1 MPPASS
7 SPNPQAQRLW
17 VLLLIAVIV
26 AGVLMNARQ
35 WAWSGA
41 PLQQMEGRVADHI
54 HQRGRLTPTDPDIV
68 VLGIDDA
75 SLGLESAFPEDVE
88 KSRPLQLIQKGWI
101 WPREV
106 WAHLLDRLIE
116 AGARKVVLDLMLA
129 TPTPE
134 HPEYDEAL
142 RAALEKHKDK
152 VVIGADIETRVVRGD
167 SIRSVVLP
175 TEALVPPVRPMDPR
189 LGFLTYWPDADHVVR
204 RVLAEYSLTNDPADR
219 LPSLPANALRGVSAV
234 PGPGFHAIRFGKADA
249 YAPMSLHEVFV
260 PDIWRSN
267 YLNPG
272 IFKDKIVF
280 VGPTARHFQDSV
292 MTPMGEIFGVQTHA
306 QVCAA
311 LKAGQV
317 LNDAPELWIQTA
329 IVSAALVAGLLI
341 ILLKRPML
349 SLLLLVAGGFGM
361 FWVQQHAFDAWDLVL
376 PMLTP
381 LISWSAT
388 GLFTL
393 GWDFVL
399 ERREKLKLRN
409 NILRY
414 FSPDMAAE
422 ILRQPDSYLRSLG
435 GAQREIT
442 VLFSDLRGFTSLSE
456 RHPPEKLVKQLNQY
470 LESMVEIT
478 FGRRGSIDKF
488 IGDAIMAVW
497 GRIRDDAN
505 DKALAEDACLAVETA
520 LKMRAGLDA
529 LNVEWAKQ
537 GEPPLAIGI
546 GIHQGPAIVG
556 NMGCSAKMEF
566 TAIGDSV
573 NTSARLES
581 ATKQYGVD
589 ILVSQPVWEKTQAR
603 FLFRSADLMK
613 VKGKELPV
621 QTHAVLAD
629 AAAPPPPGLEDFEAG
644 VRAYRA
650 GDFTAALR
658 FLHAAALAGLDDK
671 LTHEY
676 QKRCHTLIAEPPESW
691 DGVWTLKEK

>member
-1 MPPASS
+1 MKPGSNA
-7 SPNPQAQRLW
+7 PNQNAQRFRALL
-17 VLLLIAVIV
+17 VLAMAV
-26 AGVLMNARQ
+26 AGVLILARD

-41 PLQQMEGRVADHI
+41 PLRQMEWRVADQV
-54 HQRGRLTPTDPDIV
+54 HQRGRLTPTDPQIV

-106 WAHLLDRLIE
+106 YAHLLDRLIE
-116 AGARKVVLDLMLA
+116 AGARKVVLDVMFA

-142 RAALEKHKDK
+142 GAALEKHRDK
-152 VVIGADIETRVVRGD
+152 VVIGADIEMRVVRGN
-167 SIRSVVLP
+167 SVENLVLP
-175 TEALVPPVRPMDPR
+175 TEALVPPARPMDPR
-189 LGFLTYWPDADHVVR
+189 IGFLTYWPDDDHVVR
-204 RVLAEYSLTNDPADR
+204 RVRTQFGLTEDAADR
-219 LPSLPANALRGVSAV
+219 LPSLPANALRGLPSL
-234 PGPGFHAIRFGKADA
+234 PGPGFHTLRFGDASA
-249 YAPMSLHEVFV
+249 YAPLSLHEVFV
-260 PDIWRSN
+260 PDIWESN
-267 YLNPG
+267 YLKPG
-272 IFKDKIVF
+272 VFKDKIVF

-292 MTPMGEIFGVQTHA
+292 MTPVGELFGVQTHA

-317 LNDAPELWIQTA
+317 LNDAPELWIQVG
-329 IVSAALVAGLLI
+329 IVIAALIAGLMI

-349 SLLLLVAGGFGM
+349 SLLLLLAGGFGM
-361 FWVQQHAFDAWDLVL
+361 LWIQQHAFDAWDLVL
-376 PMLTP
+376 PMLSP
-381 LISWSAT
+381 LLSWGGT

-422 ILRQPDSYLRSLG
+422 ILRKPDSYLRSLG

-456 RHPPEKLVKQLNQY
+456 RQAPDQLVRQLNQY
-470 LESMVEIT
+470 LERMVEIT

-505 DKALAEDACLAVETA
+505 DMALAEDARLAVETA
-520 LKMRAGLDA
+520 LKMRSGLDA
-529 LNVEWAKQ
+529 LNVEWARV

-556 NMGCSAKMEF
+556 NMGSPAKMEF

-589 ILVSQPVWEKTQAR
+589 ILISQPVWEKSKAH

-621 QTHAVLAD
+621 QTYAVLAD
-629 AAAPPPPGLEDFEAG
+629 ASSPPPSGLTDFEEG

-650 GDFTAALR
+650 GDFAAALR
-658 FLHAAALAGLDDK
+658 FLHAAAMAGLDDK

-691 DGVWTLKEK
+691 DGVWVLKEK

>member
-1 MPPASS
+1 MKPGSHA
-7 SPNPQAQRLW
+7 PNQSAQRTRT
-17 VLLLIAVIV
+17 LLLLACAVSSLLI
-26 AGVLMNARQ
+26 LARE
-35 WAWSGA
+35 WTWSSA
-41 PLQQMEGRVADHI
+41 PIQQMEWRLADQV
-54 HQRGRLTPTDPDIV
+54 HQRGRLTPTDPQIV
-68 VLGIDDA
+68 VVGIDDA
-75 SLGLESAFPEDVE
+75 SLSLESAFPEDVQA
-88 KSRPLQLIQKGWI
+88 SRPLQLIQKGWI

-106 WAHLLDRLIE
+106 YAHLLDKLID
-116 AGARKVVLDLMLA
+116 AGAEKVVLDLMFA

-134 HPEYDEAL
+134 HPEYDQAL
-142 RAALEKHKDK
+142 GAALERHRGK
-152 VVIGADIETRVVRGD
+152 VVIGADIETRLVRGH
-167 SIRSVVLP
+167 VLENLVMP
-175 TEALVPPVRPMDPR
+175 TEALLPQTRPMDPR
-189 LGFLTYWPDADHVVR
+189 IGFLTYWPDADNVVR
-204 RVLAEYSLTNDPADR
+204 RVRTQFGLTDDPGDR
-219 LPSLPANALRGVSAV
+219 LPSLPANALKGI
-234 PGPGFHAIRFGKADA
+234 PGLPGAGFHTVRFGDPGA
-249 YAPMSLHEVFV
+249 YAPLSLHEVFV
-260 PDIWRSN
+260 PDIWESN
-267 YLNPG
+267 YVKPG
-272 IFKDKIVF
+272 IFAGKIVF

-292 MTPMGEIFGVQTHA
+292 ATPVGELFGVQTHA

-311 LKAGQV
+311 LKAGE
-317 LNDAPELWIQTA
+317 LLREAPEAWVQ
-329 IVSAALVAGLLI
+329 VSMVLAALVAALLI

-349 SLLLLVAGGFGM
+349 SLVLLVAGSFGL
-361 FWVQQHAFDAWDLVL
+361 FWIQQYAFDAWELVL
-376 PMLTP
+376 PMLMP
-381 LISWSAT
+381 LLSWSGT

-422 ILRQPDSYLRSLG
+422 ILRKPDSYLRSLG

-456 RHPPEKLVKQLNQY
+456 RHAPEKLVKQLNQY
-470 LESMVEIT
+470 LERMVEIT

-497 GRIRDDAN
+497 GRIRDDA
-505 DKALAEDACLAVETA
+505 DEKELAEDACLAVETA
-520 LKMRAGLDA
+520 LKMRAGLES
-529 LNVEWAKQ
+529 LNTEWAKQ

-556 NMGCSAKMEF
+556 NMGSSAKMEF

-589 ILVSQPVWEKTQAR
+589 ILISQPVWEKTQAH

-621 QTHAVLAD
+621 QTYAVLAD
-629 AAAPPPPGLEDFEAG
+629 SATPPPAGLEEFEAG
-644 VRAYRA
+644 VQAYRA
-650 GDFTAALR
+650 GDFSAALR
-658 FLHAAALAGLDDK
+658 FLHQAATAGLDDK

-676 QKRCHTLIAEPPESW
+676 QKRCQSLIAQPPEAW
-691 DGVWTLKEK
+691 DGVWTLKDK

>member
-1 MPPASS
+1 MKPGSTA
-7 SPNPQAQRLW
+7 PNQNAQR
-17 VLLLIAVIV
+17 VSALLMLAVVV
-26 AGVLMNARQ
+26 AGVLILARG

-41 PLQQMEGRVADHI
+41 PLRQMEWRLADEI
-54 HQRGRLTPTDPDIV
+54 HQRGRLTPTDPQII

-106 WAHLLDRLIE
+106 YAHLLDRLIE
-116 AGARKVVLDLMLA
+116 AGAQKVVLDLMFA

-134 HPEYDEAL
+134 HSEYDDAL
-142 RAALEKHKDK
+142 RAALERHRDK
-152 VVIGADIETRVVRGD
+152 VVIGADIEARVVRG
-167 SIRSVVLP
+167 SSVENLVLR
-175 TEALVPPVRPMDPR
+175 TEALLPPARPMDPR
-189 LGFLTYWPDADHVVR
+189 LGFLTYWPDADSVVR
-204 RVLAEYSLTNDPADR
+204 RVQTQFSLTGDAADS
-219 LPSLPANALRGVSAV
+219 LPSLPANALRALPAL
-234 PGPGFHAIRFGKADA
+234 PGPGSHTLRFGRPDA
-249 YAPMSLHEVFV
+249 YAPLSLHEVFV
-260 PDIWRSN
+260 PDIWESN
-267 YLNPG
+267 YLKPG
-272 IFKDKIVF
+272 VFKDKIVF

-292 MTPMGEIFGVQTHA
+292 MTPVGEIFGVQTHA

-311 LKAGQV
+311 LKAGQ
-317 LNDAPELWIQTA
+317 LLHEAPDLWIQVAIGITA
-329 IVSAALVAGLLI
+329 LGAALLI

-349 SLLLLVAGGFGM
+349 SLLLLVAGGFGIL
-361 FWVQQHAFDAWDLVL
+361 WLQQHAFDARDLVL

-381 LISWSAT
+381 LLSWGGT

-399 ERREKLKLRN
+399 ERRQKEKLRSA
-409 NILRY
+409 ITRY
-414 FSPDMAAE
+414 FSSDMAEE
-422 ILRQPDSYLRSLG
+422 IIRQPASYFRSLG

-470 LESMVEIT
+470 LERMVEIT

-497 GRIRDDAN
+497 GRIRDDA
-505 DKALAEDACLAVETA
+505 DEKALAEDARLAVETA
-520 LKMRAGLDA
+520 LKMRSGLDA
-529 LNVEWAKQ
+529 LNVEWAKE
-537 GEPPLAIGI
+537 GEPALAIGI

-556 NMGCSAKMEF
+556 NMGSPAKMEF

-589 ILVSQPVWEKTQAR
+589 ILISQPVWEKTQAH

-621 QTHAVLAD
+621 QTYAVLAD
-629 AAAPPPPGLEDFEAG
+629 AASPPPRGLEDFEAG
-644 VRAYRA
+644 VQAYRA
-650 GDFTAALR
+650 GDFNAALLH
-658 FLHAAALAGLDDK
+658 LHAAAMAGLDDK

-676 QKRCHTLIAEPPESW
+676 QKRCHTLIAEPPEAW
-691 DGVWTLKEK
+691 DGVWVLKEK